1 MNNNNN
7 NNNSCSTCLFFDD
20 RTKTNKKC
28 RNVYSWK
35 YGERVA
41 TIDKCDAYV
50 HHGIDRNCSG
60 RFQTCLE
67 FDDLIILISGK
78 EFYKVFRMIQKIKQ
92 IIHLEKNVDL
102 VYLKCNEFERFYAFI
117 KQEIPDVYRKLKSE
131 FNRRE
136 YG

>member
-1 MNNNNN
+1 MMNN
-7 NNNSCSTCLFFDD
+7 NNNSCSTCLFFDN

-28 RNVYSWK
+28 RNVSSWK

-41 TIDKCDAYV
+41 TIDKCDSYAY
-50 HHGIDRNCSG
+50 HGIDRNCSG

-102 VYLKCNEFERFYAFI
+102 VYLKCNELERFDAFI
-117 KQEIPDVYRKLKSE
+117 KEEIPDVYRKLKDE